1 MFEKISPLAGSG
13 TRERTGSSTAA
24 DTHSGRRRRRT
35 ADLSLK
41 PLDEQVVVITGAS
54 SGIGLTTA
62 RMAAERGARVVLAAR
77 SEDALRQLTEEIR
90 DAGGEATYVVA
101 DVSDRE
107 DVREIAAVAGDEF
120 GGFDTWVNVAGVF
133 IYGRLDETPIEDM
146 REQFETNVW
155 GLLYGSLEAAEH
167 LKERGGAII
176 NIGSVV
182 SDQALALQ
190 GSYSASKH
198 AVEGF
203 TDALRMELEEEGAP
217 VSVTL
222 VKPSAI
228 DTPYPEHA
236 KNYMDEAATLPPPVY
251 APETVARAVLDAAE
265 RPRREVTVGA
275 GGKWMTALGS
285 LAPKLMDRL
294 METVF
299 YRRQRRDRP
308 PRPREENSLDRP
320 AGELEERGDYEGH
333 VAESSLFTRV
343 ARNPKLAVGAI
354 AGVAGIGTLYGL
366 IRRRRGRNRPSE

>member
-1 MFEKISPLAGSG
+1 M
-13 TRERTGSSTAA
+13 
-24 DTHSGRRRRRT
+24 D
-35 ADLSLK
+35 LK

-62 RMAAERGARVVLAAR
+62 RMAADRGAKVVLAAR
-77 SEDALRQLTEEIR
+77 SEDALRELAEEIR
-90 DAGGEATYVVA
+90 EAGGEAAYVVA
-101 DVSDRE
+101 DVSDRD
-107 DVREIAAVAGDEF
+107 DVREIAAVAEDEF

-133 IYGRLDETPIEDM
+133 LYGRLDETPVEDM

-176 NIGSVV
+176 NIGSVA
-182 SDQALALQ
+182 SEQALALQ

-198 AVEGF
+198 AVAGF
-203 TDALRMELEEEGAP
+203 TDALRMELSEEGAP

-236 KNYMDEAATLPPPVY
+236 KNYMDRAATLPPPLY

-299 YRRQRRDRP
+299 YRQQRKDRP
-308 PRPREENSLDRP
+308 PRPREENSLDAP
-320 AGELEERGDYEGH
+320 AGDLEERGDYEGH
-333 VAESSLFTRV
+333 VAESSLYTRA
-343 ARNPKLAVGAI
+343 ARNPKLAAGALAGI
-354 AGVAGIGTLYGL
+354 AGAGTLYAFL
-366 IRRRRGRNRPSE
+366 RRRRRSDESRE